1 MPRRVCKFLL
11 SPSPPLPPPPAAS
24 LLLLLL
30 LRMEALPSAGRTR
43 RDEYLIGVFGRIL
56 TGALAGDGPDDY
68 E

>member
-1 MPRRVCKFLL
+1 
-11 SPSPPLPPPPAAS
+11 
-24 LLLLLL
+24 
-30 LRMEALPSAGRTR
+30 MEALPSAGRTR